1 MLLFVEH
8 LFIFLFMATREIS
21 KEEISKFME
30 GHDPE
35 ERIVNILSNYQDD
48 FVTIVYRDK
57 QDRKCIRRQ
66 SFYPFCWATLKA
78 CQKLCG
84 GDRDELKKLMARHNI
99 KVKKLSNIS
108 IDG

>member
-8 LFIFLFMATREIS
+8 FFIFLFMATREIS

-35 ERIVNILSNYQDD
+35 ERIVNILTNYQDD

-66 SFYPFCWATLKA
+66 SFYPFCWATLKT
-78 CQKLCG
+78 
-84 GDRDELKKLMARHNI
+84 
-99 KVKKLSNIS
+99 
-108 IDG
+108 

>member
-66 SFYPFCWATLKA
+66 SFEQLCGAKLKA
-78 CQKLCG
+78 WQELCG
-84 GDRDELKKLMARHNI
+84 WDRDERKRRMARQ
-99 KVKKLSNIS
+99 
-108 IDG
+108 